1 MTSANAS
8 HWPVHRHLAP
18 LDAGI
23 LTETA
28 ELLKASSSADG
39 TPSVSEQ
46 SLIALRTGG
55 NVGQQVE
62 AYLVYSPEDP
72 FAEEESARD
81 AVLAGFA
88 VLVTTGD
95 DAVLEMAVHP
105 GYRNI
110 GVGLRLAGE
119 LQASRGTLD
128 GIQAWSHGDA
138 AAAEDLAAQ
147 FGFTRVRELWRMRL
161 SKPSAV
167 SPVDGGAL
175 PDGYTLRTF
184 VPGQDEAAWLDANA
198 RAFAHHP
205 EQGALTLRDLQERQA
220 EPWFDPEGFFLVL
233 DEQDRIAGYH
243 WTKLEPANDGHG
255 PQGEVYVVGV
265 VPEAQ
270 GKGLGKV
277 LTRRGITHLRDRGAA
292 TVLLYVEA
300 DNAPA
305 VRLYESLGFTHWDS
319 DVMYRKN
326 PAS

>member
-18 LDAGI
+18 LDAGV
-23 LTETA
+23 LAETA
-28 ELLKASSSADG
+28 ELLKASSAADG

-55 NVGQQVE
+55 NDGQQVE

-72 FAEEESARD
+72 FADEKSARD

-161 SKPSAV
+161 STPSAV
-167 SPVDGGAL
+167 SPVDDDAL

-184 VPGQDEAAWLDANA
+184 VPGQDEAAWLEANA
-198 RAFAHHP
+198 RAFEHHP

-233 DEQDRIAGYH
+233 DEADRIAGYH
-243 WTKLEPANDGHG
+243 WTKLESAHDGHG

>member
-1 MTSANAS
+1 
-8 HWPVHRHLAP
+8 
-18 LDAGI
+18 
-23 LTETA
+23 
-28 ELLKASSSADG
+28 
-39 TPSVSEQ
+39 VSEQ

-55 NVGQQVE
+55 NDGQEVE
-62 AYLVYSPEDP
+62 AHLVYAPEDP
-72 FAEEESARD
+72 FAEAETARE

-88 VLVTTGD
+88 VLVTSGEE
-95 DAVLEMAVHP
+95 AVLEMAVHP

-110 GVGLRLAGE
+110 GVGFRLAGHLE
-119 LQASRGTLD
+119 ETRGTLE

-138 AAAEDLAAQ
+138 AAAEDLATH

-161 SKPSAV
+161 STPPASGTPAA
-167 SPVDGGAL
+167 DDAL
-175 PDGYTLRTF
+175 PAGYTLRTF
-184 VPGQDEAAWLDANA
+184 VPGQDEGAWLEANA

-220 EPWFDPEGFFLVL
+220 EPWFDPEGFFLAV
-233 DEQDRIAGYH
+233 DGQGRVAGYH
-243 WTKLEPANDGHG
+243 WTKMHPAQDQHG

-265 VPEAQ
+265 APEAQ
-270 GKGLGKV
+270 GKGLGKI
-277 LTRRGITHLRDRGAA
+277 LTRRGISHLRERGAG

-300 DNAPA
+300 DNTPA

>member
-18 LDAGI
+18 LDAGT
-23 LTETA
+23 LTETS
-28 ELLKASSSADG
+28 ELLRAASAADG

-55 NVGQQVE
+55 NDGQQVE

-88 VLVTTGD
+88 VLVTTGE

-110 GVGLRLAGE
+110 GVGFRLAE
-119 LQASRGTLD
+119 RIEANRGTLD
-128 GIQAWSHGDA
+128 GVQAWSHGDA
-138 AAAEDLAAQ
+138 AAAEDLAAH

-161 SKPSAV
+161 STPSAV
-167 SPVDGGAL
+167 SPVDDDAL
-175 PDGYTLRTF
+175 PPGYTLRTF

-220 EPWFDPEGFFLVL
+220 EPWFDPQGFFLVV
-233 DEQDRIAGYH
+233 DQDDRIAGYH
-243 WTKLEPANDGHG
+243 WTKLEPAQGRQG
-255 PQGEVYVVGV
+255 AQGEVYVVGV

-277 LTRRGITHLRDRGAA
+277 LTRRGLAHLREQGAA

-326 PAS
+326 PVS